1 MGFTSFTRRV
11 LFSSTSRTTD
21 VKPAVP
27 LYDIKR
33 STYSILTTAL
43 FFFDN
48 FVVFPLVTA
57 RKQYFSAIYFVPKR
71 FICSY
76 LIRPYKKKR
85 GFSCRCR
92 NNFII
97 VFQAFSYRSHLTHRF
112 TPIIRLDISAT
123 QPFIRWVLAYRARSE
138 NNREA
143 AR

>member
-1 MGFTSFTRRV
+1 MRV

-27 LYDIKR
+27 LSDIKR
-33 STYSILTTAL
+33 SIYSILTTAL

-76 LIRPYKKKR
+76 LIRPYKKSAA
-85 GFSCRCR
+85 FPAAAV
-92 NNFII
+92 II
-97 VFQAFSYRSHLTHRF
+97 SLSFF
-112 TPIIRLDISAT
+112 RLFRT
-123 QPFIRWVLAYRARSE
+123 ARI
-138 NNREA
+138 
-143 AR
+143 